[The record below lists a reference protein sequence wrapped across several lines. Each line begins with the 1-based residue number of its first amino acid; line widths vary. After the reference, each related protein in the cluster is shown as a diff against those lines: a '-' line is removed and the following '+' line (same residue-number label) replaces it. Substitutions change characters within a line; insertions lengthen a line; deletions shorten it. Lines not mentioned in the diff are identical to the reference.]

1 MTMSLLA
8 AATRS
13 GSAPRPRSSRMS
25 RRPISLFRR
34 SSWWQPI
41 GRRTMADHWRQ
52 GSFAFRCTASECAL
66 IEELINAG
74 YALANGDEPDPPS
87 AALLS
92 AFPSD
97 DANAPWNAVREAFAG
112 PEFPAIGADF
122 RSEER
127 RVGDACV
134 SKCRSRGARYH

>member
-1 MTMSLLA
+1 MTISLWA
-8 AATRS
+8 AAPRS
-13 GSAPRPRSSRMS
+13 GSAPMPRSSRIS
-25 RRPISLFRR
+25 TRPISLFRR

-74 YALANGDEPDPPS
+74 YALANGDEPDPTR
-87 AALLS
+87 AALLK

-97 DANAPWNAVREAFAG
+97 DANAPW
-112 PEFPAIGADF
+112 
-122 RSEER
+122 RSEEHTTKLQTLKR
-127 RVGDACV
+127 TW
-134 SKCRSRGARYH
+134 Y